1 MPSLKTLL
9 ALLVCFAVGTVAC
22 SGSTPSAATGGGE
35 PTPSESPERV
45 DTTPGET
52 EPAAADEP
60 NGGGSADSDSGDSGS
75 GGSTG
80 PAEDTERV
88 LSVAIQ
94 EPGTLDPL
102 RVADPGAAIV
112 VRQLFE
118 GLTRWD
124 PVKNKVVPA
133 AARSWT
139 VDEGGRVFRFTLR
152 KGMQFHDGSPVR
164 ARDFR
169 FAFDR
174 IARKASASDLAYT
187 LELVR
192 GFTATNGFGDA
203 DHLRG
208 LRSPDSRTLVVKL
221 SEPYRDFP
229 AVLTHP
235 SLVPV
240 PAKAAAAKKSWVRRP
255 VGNGPF
261 KLATRWTP
269 GRPIKLDAWR
279 RGVGAPKLGG
289 VRFVPYPDPLASWP
303 DILEG
308 SIDVAEVPAD
318 EIAAAEAAFGADDF
332 GPLLAGYYLGFNID
346 SEQLDDVRIRKA
358 ITRAID
364 RRRIADEIYDRSLV
378 APRGIVPPGTPGFNR
393 DVCLKLCDYS
403 PKAARRLVKKIPAG
417 ERTVTLD
424 YTKESPHGRVARSV
438 ARDLRAAGLKVD
450 VNGYRFPAFLQRL
463 SDDQQSLYRLGW
475 IAEYPLADGFLTPLF
490 RSGSLD
496 NHSGL
501 ESEKVDRLLARAH
514 REPSPK
520 ERNRL
525 YRKAEVEVLGQVP
538 IAPIGTFVT
547 RWVVRPPGVD
557 VQFDV
562 MGGFDAVSVEG

>member
-1 MPSLKTLL
+1 MPNRPTPL
-9 ALLVCFAVGTVAC
+9 ALLLCFALGAASC
-22 SGSTPSAATGGGE
+22 SGPTPSAGTGRDE
-35 PTPSESPERV
+35 PAPAQSPERV
-45 DTTPGET
+45 DSTPAEPEPSATPGEP
-52 EPAAADEP
+52 EGE
-60 NGGGSADSDSGDSGS
+60 GFEGSGS
-75 GGSTG
+75 ED
-80 PAEDTERV
+80 PAGAAQNPERV
-88 LSVAIQ
+88 LEVALQ
-94 EPGTLDPL
+94 EPGTLDPM
-102 RVADPGAAIV
+102 RVADPGAALV

-124 PVKNKVVPA
+124 PVAKKVVPA
-133 AARSWT
+133 AARGWK

-152 KGMQFHDGSPVR
+152 KGMKFHDGSPVR

-174 IARKASASDLAYT
+174 IARKGSASDLAYT
-187 LELVR
+187 LELVQ
-192 GFTATNGFGDA
+192 GFTATNGFGDT

-208 LRSPDSRTLVVKL
+208 LRSPDSRTLVIKL
-221 SEPYRDFP
+221 SEPYRDLP

-240 PAKAAAAKKSWVRRP
+240 PAKAVAAKRSWVRRP

-269 GRPIKLDAWR
+269 GRPIKLEAWGK
-279 RGVGAPKLGG
+279 GVGAPNLGG
-289 VRFVPYPDPLASWP
+289 LRFVPYPDALASWP

-308 SIDVAEVPAD
+308 SVDVAEVPAD
-318 EIAAAEAAFGADDF
+318 EIEAAQAAFGADDF
-332 GPLLAGYYLGFNID
+332 RPLLAGYYLGFNID

-364 RRRIADEIYDRSLV
+364 RRRIADGIYDRSLT
-378 APRGIVPPGTPGFNR
+378 APRGIVPPGIPGFNR

-403 PKAARRLVKKIPAG
+403 PKAARRLVRKVPSG
-417 ERTVTLD
+417 ERTITLD
-424 YTKESPHGRVARSV
+424 YTKEPPHGRVARSV
-438 ARDLRAAGLKVD
+438 AGDLRAAGLKVD
-450 VNGYRFPAFLQRL
+450 VNGYRFPAFLERL
-463 SDDQQSLYRLGW
+463 SEDQQSLYRLGW
-475 IAEYPLADGFLTPLF
+475 IAEYPTADGFLTPLF
-490 RSGSLD
+490 RSDSLD

-501 ESEKVDRLLARAH
+501 QSERVDRLLARAH

-520 ERNRL
+520 ERSRL
-525 YRKAEVEVLGQVP
+525 YRKAEIELLERVP

-557 VQFDV
+557 AHFDV

>member
-1 MPSLKTLL
+1 MPTWKTPL
-9 ALLVCFAVGTVAC
+9 ALLVCVALGAVAC
-22 SGSTPSAATGGGE
+22 SGSTPSAGIGGDQ
-35 PTPSESPERV
+35 PTPSESPGR
-45 DTTPGET
+45 DRPTP
-52 EPAAADEP
+52 DEP
-60 NGGGSADSDSGDSGS
+60 EPTDTGDGPGGRDSKDPSSGDTAGS
-75 GGSTG
+75 
-80 PAEDTERV
+80 AEDTERV

-102 RVADPGAAIV
+102 RVADPGATLV

-124 PVKNKVVPA
+124 PVEKRVVPA
-133 AARSWT
+133 AARSWE

-152 KGMQFHDGSPVR
+152 KGMKFHDGSPVR

-174 IARKASASDLAYT
+174 IARKSSASDLAYT

-192 GFTATNGFGDA
+192 GFTATNGFGDT

-208 LRSPDSRTLVVKL
+208 LRSLDSRTLVIKL
-221 SEPYRDFP
+221 REPYRDFP

-240 PAKAAAAKKSWVRRP
+240 PAKAVAAKKSWVRHP

-269 GRPIKLDAWR
+269 GRPIKLEAWR
-279 RGVGAPKLGG
+279 KGVGAPKLGG
-289 VRFVPYPDPLASWP
+289 LRFVPYPDALASWP

-308 SIDVAEVPAD
+308 SVDVAEVPAA
-318 EIAAAEAAFGADDF
+318 EIDAAEAAFGADDF
-332 GPLLAGYYLGFNID
+332 RPLLAGYYLGFNID
-346 SEQLDDVRIRKA
+346 SEQLDDIRIRRA

-378 APRGIVPPGTPGFNR
+378 APRGIVPPGIPGFNR
-393 DVCLKLCDYS
+393 DVCLKLCNHS
-403 PKAARRLVKKIPAG
+403 PRAARRLVKRVPAG
-417 ERTVTLD
+417 ERTVTID

-450 VNGYRFPAFLQRL
+450 VRGYRFPAFLQRL

-475 IAEYPLADGFLTPLF
+475 IAEYPVADGFLTPLF
-490 RSGSLD
+490 GSDSLD

-501 ESEKVDRLLARAH
+501 ESEEVDRLLARAH

-525 YRKAEVEVLGQVP
+525 YRKAEVLLLRQVP
-538 IAPIGTFVT
+538 IAPIGSFVT

-557 VQFDV
+557 VHFDV
-562 MGGFDAVSVEG
+562 TGGFDAVSAAG

>member
-1 MPSLKTLL
+1 MLCAMLGVL
-9 ALLVCFAVGTVAC
+9 GC
-22 SGSTPSAATGGGE
+22 SGTAPTAPTAATGGGD
-35 PTPSESPERV
+35 PTPAESPERS
-45 DTTPGET
+45 DPTPGEP
-52 EPAAADEP
+52 EPSAGDDPTA
-60 NGGGSADSDSGDSGS
+60 GGSEGPGS
-75 GGSTG
+75 GGSDSGGSVGSGGATE
-80 PAEDTERV
+80 PAEDAERV

-102 RVADPGAAIV
+102 RVADPGAALV

-124 PVKNKVVPA
+124 PGAEKVVPA
-133 AARSWT
+133 AARSWE
-139 VDEGGRVFRFTLR
+139 VAHGGRVFRFTLR
-152 KGMQFHDGSPVR
+152 KGMRFHDGSPVR

-174 IARKASASDLAYT
+174 IARKSSASDLAYT

-192 GFTATNGFGDA
+192 GFTATNGFGDT

-208 LRSPDSRTLVVKL
+208 LSSPDARTLVIRL

-240 PAKAAAAKKSWVRRP
+240 PAKAAAAKRSWVRRP

-269 GRPIKLDAWR
+269 GRPIELDAWR
-279 RGVGAPKLGG
+279 KGAGAPRLGG

-318 EIAAAEAAFGADDF
+318 EIDAAEAAFGAGDF
-332 GPLLAGYYLGFNID
+332 GPLLAGYYIGFNID
-346 SEQLDDVRIRKA
+346 SDQLDDIRMRKA
-358 ITRAID
+358 INRAIN
-364 RRRIADEIYDRSLV
+364 RRRIADEIYDRSLIE
-378 APRGIVPPGTPGFNR
+378 PRGVVPAGIPGFNR
-393 DVCLKLCDYS
+393 DMCLGLCDHS
-403 PKAARRLVKKIPAG
+403 LKAARRLVKKIPADG
-417 ERTVTLD
+417 RTVTLD
-424 YTKESPHGRVARSV
+424 YTTESPHGRVARSI
-438 ARDLRAAGLKVD
+438 AGDLRAAGLKVD

-475 IAEYPLADGFLTPLF
+475 IAEYPAADAFLTPLF
-490 RSGSLD
+490 RSDSLD

-501 ESEKVDRLLARAH
+501 ESDRVDRLLARAH
-514 REPSPK
+514 REPSPR

-525 YRKAEVEVLGQVP
+525 YRKAEAVVLRQVP
-538 IAPIGTFVT
+538 LAPIGTFVT
-547 RWVVRPPGVD
+547 RWAVRPPGVD
-557 VQFDV
+557 VHFDV
-562 MGGFDAVSVEG
+562 MGGFDAVSIEG